1 MSFWA
6 HTPTMLVKILP
17 LLINPLALTIFL
29 LSLALGTTVTL
40 SSYHWLL
47 AWVGLEINTL
57 AIIPLMT
64 KTPHPRAIEAATK
77 YFLTQAAASA
87 LLLFSS
93 LMNAWHTGEWS
104 INSLTDLPMNT
115 LSIALM
121 MKLGLAPL
129 HFWMPEVLQGIP
141 LSTGLILSTWQ
152 KIAPM
157 ILLLQL
163 SHLINLNLTV
173 ILGLTSIFVG
183 GWGGIGQTQ
192 LRKIMAF
199 SSIGHLGWMIIIL
212 KFDPQLSLLNF
223 LLYIIMTTAMFLSLI
238 FISATKMSEISTMWP
253 KTPALTT
260 LTMMILLSL
269 AGLPPLTGFTPKLMI
284 TLELVK
290 QNATLLASTIMLA
303 SLLALFFYLR
313 LTYIMTLTLPPNSSC
328 SVLTWRTTTNSHTLL
343 AVINTLAL
351 ILLPLTPTLLII

>member
-1 MSFWA
+1 M
-6 HTPTMLVKILP
+6 
-17 LLINPLALTIFL
+17 NPLALMIFL
-29 LSLALGTTVTL
+29 SSLAIGTTITL

-57 AIIPLMT
+57 AIIPILT

-87 LLLFSS
+87 LILFSS
-93 LMNAWHTGEWS
+93 LINAWQTGEWY
-104 INSLTDLPMNT
+104 INSLTDLPINAI
-115 LSIALM
+115 SIAIM

-157 ILLLQL
+157 TLLLQV
-163 SHLINLNLTV
+163 SHLINLNLA
-173 ILGLTSIFVG
+173 IIIGLTSVLIG
-183 GWGGIGQTQ
+183 GWGGIGQIQ

-212 KFDPQLSLLNF
+212 KFNPQLTLFNF
-223 LLYIIMTTAMFLSLI
+223 SLYILMTASMFITLMT
-238 FISATKMSEISTMWP
+238 ISATKMSEISTSWS
-253 KTPALTT
+253 KTPT
-260 LTMMILLSL
+260 LTATTIIILLSL
-269 AGLPPLTGFTPKLMI
+269 AGLPPLTGFAPKLLI

-290 QNATLLASTIMLA
+290 QNTTIIAATIMLA

-313 LTYIMTLTLPPNSSC
+313 LSYIVSLTLPPNTPNSLS
-328 SVLTWRTTTNSHTLL
+328 TWRISTKSYPTT
-343 AVINTLAL
+343 AVMNTLTM
-351 ILLPLTPTLLII
+351 ILLPITPTILLFM